1 MKSALWLLLLL
12 SASCFSQ
19 SGKLFPLLKG
29 NTLSGKNIQVTVHNG
44 KYTVV
49 AIAYGKEAEDDLK
62 SWLNPIFE
70 TFIKVEQAP
79 GSFDM
84 ADLYDVN
91 FVFIPLINGFKKVV
105 NEFKNNTDREFW
117 DYIMD
122 TQQADVKE
130 VQAQLNVKDTGKPYF
145 YVLNKE
151 GVIVATQDGKYTE
164 AKMSK
169 LEDAVE

>member
-1 MKSALWLLLLL
+1 MKGLLIFFLI
-12 SASCFSQ
+12 ASQFCFSQ
-19 SGKLFPLLKG
+19 NGKLFPLLKG
-29 NTLSGKNIQVTVHNG
+29 STLSGKKVQVPLHNG

-49 AIAYGKEAEDDLK
+49 AIAYGRDAEDDLK
-62 SWLNPIFE
+62 GWLNPIFE
-70 TFIKVEQAP
+70 TFIKVEHAP

-105 NEFKNNTDREFW
+105 QEFKENTDKEFW

-122 TQQADVKE
+122 TQQTDVND
-130 VQAQLNVKDTGKPYF
+130 VRQQLGVKDASVPYF

-151 GVIVATQDGKYTE
+151 GVIITTQQGKYSE
-164 AKMSK
+164 EKISK
-169 LEDAVE
+169 LEDAIE